1 MPGHT
6 ARRKAT
12 RSFWILVGVAVL
24 ATGALSSALMSAPG
38 PLTGIRVAAS
48 GLILLA
54 SLSLATRV
62 MIAVV
67 RAQRRVQRT

>member
-1 MPGHT
+1 MPEHF
-6 ARRKAT
+6 ARRKAN
-12 RSFWILVGVAVL
+12 RSFWILVGIAILAV
-24 ATGALSSALMSAPG
+24 GALSSALMAAPG

-62 MIAVV
+62 MIALV
-67 RAQRRVQRT
+67 RAQRRAQRT

>member
-1 MPGHT
+1 MPEHS
-6 ARRKAT
+6 ARRKAN
-12 RSFWILVGVAVL
+12 RSFWILVGIAILAV
-24 ATGALSSALMSAPG
+24 GALSSALMAAPG

-62 MIAVV
+62 MIALV
-67 RAQRRVQRT
+67 RAQRRAQRT